1 MTQALRKPSSVSCPP
16 LYATKRTPTRETLG
30 PRVAQIAEIL
40 GKPLM
45 PWQRYVMDVALE
57 VDNDG
62 LPAYHTVILVVMRQN
77 GKTELLL
84 PLMTHRATG
93 WGPNQTILYTTQT
106 ASKAREKW
114 QDIHVARLQ
123 KSPLAPMFTT
133 RLRLN
138 QEAMMWANG
147 SKWSPG
153 AATAK
158 TGGTGDTL
166 NLGIID
172 EAWSRPDN
180 RTEVGMRPAMLTQ
193 PNRQLWIC
201 SMVPGA
207 ARASGIESMYLRQK
221 MRAGRRLVE
230 QGNTSGIA
238 YFEWSAEAGLD
249 PADPATWW
257 SCMPALGTRDQ
268 VARRERTITEANVR
282 ADFESMELVD
292 FCAEYLG
299 WWPQETKPQ
308 WQFIKQAT
316 WEDLRDDESQIDSRV
331 SFGVDISPDRRHA
344 AIGVAGKRADGD
356 WHVEVIEPG
365 GKIPADVRDIDWL
378 YPRLKELVDQHD
390 PLAIVIDGKSPAR
403 SMLTP
408 LAAAGYTVDTPN
420 GLEVAAAC
428 SRFFDATGQ
437 VGGEGGD
444 DAIRVRHINQRSLN
458 AAVAVA
464 SKMTSPTN
472 GTFVYARTGGAGNLA
487 PLYAVTLAMHGY
499 EMNAA
504 SDYDIL
510 ASVY

>member
-1 MTQALRKPSSVSCPP
+1 
-16 LYATKRTPTRETLG
+16 
-30 PRVAQIAEIL
+30 
-40 GKPLM
+40 M
-45 PWQRYVMDVALE
+45 PWQRHVMDVALE
-57 VDNDG
+57 LDNDG

-93 WGPNQTILYTTQT
+93 WGPNQRILYTTQT

-114 QDIHVARLQ
+114 QDIHVQRLQ
-123 KSPLAPMFTT
+123 ESPLAPMFTT

-138 QEAMMWANG
+138 QEAMMWKNG
-147 SKWSPG
+147 SMWSPG

-166 NLGIID
+166 NLGVID

-193 PNRQLWIC
+193 QNRQLWVC

-207 ARASGIESMYLRQK
+207 SRASGQDSMYLRQK
-221 MRAGRRLVE
+221 MRAGRKLVE
-230 QGNTSGIA
+230 QGFTSGIA
-238 YFEWSAEAGLD
+238 YFEWSAEAGMD

-257 SCMPALGTRDQ
+257 SCMPALGTPEQ
-268 VARRERTITEANVR
+268 VSRKERTITEKTIR
-282 ADFESMELVD
+282 DDFESMELVD

-299 WWPQETKPQ
+299 WWPQENKPM
-308 WQFIKQAT
+308 WQFIKETT
-316 WEDLRDDESQIDSRV
+316 WVGLKDEQSQIAGRV
-331 SFGVDISPDRRHA
+331 AFGVDIDPARRHA
-344 AIGVAGKRADGD
+344 SIGVAGIRSDDD

-365 GKIPADVRDIDWL
+365 GQVPADVGDIDWL
-378 YPRLKELVDQHD
+378 YPRLRELVEMHD

-408 LAAAGYTVDTPN
+408 LAAAGFTVDTPN
-420 GLEVAAAC
+420 GLEVAGAC

-437 VGGEGGD
+437 IGGPSDAD
-444 DAIRVRHINQRSLN
+444 DDSPAPVRVRHINQRSLN
-458 AAVAVA
+458 AAIAVA
-464 SKMTSPTN
+464 SKLTSPTN
-472 GTFVYARTGGAGNLA
+472 GTFVYARTGGAGNLT

-504 SDYDIL
+504 NDYDIL
-510 ASVY
+510 ASVF

>member
-1 MTQALRKPSSVSCPP
+1 
-16 LYATKRTPTRETLG
+16 
-30 PRVAQIAEIL
+30 
-40 GKPLM
+40 M
-45 PWQRYVMDVALE
+45 PWQRYVMDVTQEL
-57 VDNDG
+57 DDDG

-93 WGPNQTILYTTQT
+93 WGDSQRILYTTQT

-114 QDIHVARLQ
+114 QDIHVKRLQ
-123 KSPLAPMFTT
+123 ESPLAPMFTT

-147 SKWSPG
+147 SMWSPG
-153 AATAK
+153 SATAK

-166 NLGIID
+166 NLGVID

-193 PNRQLWIC
+193 QNRQLWVC

-207 ARASGIESMYLRQK
+207 SRASGIDSMYLRQK
-221 MRAGRRLVE
+221 MAVGRRLVE
-230 QGNTSGIA
+230 QSASSGIA
-238 YFEWSAEAGLD
+238 YFEWSAEEGLD

-257 SCMPALGTRDQ
+257 SCMPALGTREQ
-268 VARRERTITEANVR
+268 VNRRERTITEANVR
-282 ADFESMELVD
+282 ADFESMDFTD

-299 WWPQETKPQ
+299 WWPQDKKPMWRFIRET
-308 WQFIKQAT
+308 T
-316 WEDLRDDESQIDSRV
+316 WENLRDETSQIEGRL
-331 SFGVDISPDRRHA
+331 SFGVDISPDRKNA
-344 AIGVAGKRADGD
+344 AIGVAGKRADGQ

-365 GKIPADVRDIDWL
+365 GRIPADVDDLDWL
-378 YPRLKELVDQHD
+378 IPRLKELIDTYN
-390 PLAIVIDGKSPAR
+390 PLSVCIDAKSPGR
-403 SMLTP
+403 SLFTP
-408 LAAAGYTVDTPN
+408 LSTWMEKQHPNTPIDTPN
-420 GLEVAAAC
+420 GLEIAAAC

-437 VGGEGGD
+437 VVVSHPKFGEQPGGGGGEN
-444 DAIRVRHINQRSLN
+444 AIRVHHINQRSLN

-472 GTFVYARTGGAGNLA
+472 GTFVYARTGGAGNLT

-499 EMNAA
+499 ELNAVN
-504 SDYDIL
+504 DYNIL

>member
-1 MTQALRKPSSVSCPP
+1 
-16 LYATKRTPTRETLG
+16 
-30 PRVAQIAEIL
+30 
-40 GKPLM
+40 
-45 PWQRYVMDVALE
+45 MDVALE
-57 VDNDG
+57 LDNDG
-62 LPAYHTVILVVMRQN
+62 LPAFHTVILVVMRQN

-93 WGPNQTILYTTQT
+93 WGDNQRILYTTQT

-114 QDIHVARLQ
+114 QDIHVKRLQ
-123 KSPLAPMFTT
+123 ESPLAPMFNT

-147 SKWSPG
+147 SMWSPG

-166 NLGIID
+166 NLGVID

-193 PNRQLWIC
+193 QNRQLWVC

-207 ARASGIESMYLRQK
+207 SRASGIDSMYLRQK
-221 MRAGRRLVE
+221 MAVGRRLVE

-238 YFEWSAEAGLD
+238 YFEWSAEEGLD

-257 SCMPALGTRDQ
+257 SCMPALGTREQ
-268 VARRERTITEANVR
+268 VARKERTITEANVR
-282 ADFESMELVD
+282 ADFESMDLTD

-299 WWPQETKPQ
+299 WWPQDKKPMWRFIRET
-308 WQFIKQAT
+308 T
-316 WEDLRDDESQIDSRV
+316 WESLRDEHSQIDGRLA
-331 SFGVDISPDRRHA
+331 FGVDISPERRHA
-344 AIGVAGKRADGD
+344 AIAVAGKRADGD

-365 GKIPADVRDIDWL
+365 GRIPADVNDIDWL
-378 YPRLKELVDQHD
+378 IPRLKELIDTHN
-390 PLAIVIDGKSPAR
+390 PLSVCIDAKSPAR
-403 SMLTP
+403 SLFTP
-408 LAAAGYTVDTPN
+408 LSVQVSPHTVIDTPN
-420 GLEVAAAC
+420 GLEIAAAC

-437 VGGEGGD
+437 VGGQGTEN
-444 DAIRVRHINQRSLN
+444 AIRVRHINQRSLN

-472 GTFVYARTGGAGNLA
+472 GTFVYARTGGAGNLT

-499 EMNAA
+499 ELNAVG
-504 SDYDIL
+504 DYDIL

>member
-1 MTQALRKPSSVSCPP
+1 MTQALQRRSSVSCPP
-16 LYATKRTPTRETLG
+16 LFGTQRTPSRHTLG
-30 PRVAQIAEIL
+30 PRVAQIAELL

-45 PWQRYVMDVALE
+45 PWQKYVMDVSQE
-57 VDNDG
+57 VGKDG

-93 WGPNQTILYTTQT
+93 WGDAQRILYTTQT

-114 QDIHVARLQ
+114 EDIHVKRL
-123 KSPLAPMFTT
+123 KESPLAPMFTA

-138 QEAMMWANG
+138 QEAMIWANG
-147 SKWSPG
+147 SMWSPG

-193 PNRQLWIC
+193 ANRQLWVT

-207 ARASGIESMYLRQK
+207 SRASGIDSMYLRQK
-221 MRAGRRLVE
+221 MRVGRQLVE
-230 QGNTSGIA
+230 QGHNSGIA
-238 YFEWSAEAGLD
+238 YFEWSAEEGLD

-257 SCMPALGTRDQ
+257 SCMPALGH
-268 VARRERTITEANVR
+268 TITEANVR
-282 ADFESMELVD
+282 GDFESMELVD

-299 WWPQETKPQ
+299 WWPQENTPK
-308 WQFIKQAT
+308 WQFVREPT
-316 WEDLRDDESQIDSRV
+316 WAALADPDSQIEGPYAI
-331 SFGVDISPDRRHA
+331 GVDIDPSRRHA
-344 AIGVAGKRADGD
+344 SIGVAGKRADGQ

-365 GKIPADVRDIDWL
+365 GKVAADIRDVEWVL
-378 YPRLKELVDQHD
+378 PRLREILDKND
-390 PLAIVIDGKSPAR
+390 PVAVVVDGKGPAR
-403 SMLTP
+403 SVVTP
-408 LAAAGYTVDTPN
+408 LVAAGVNVEMPN

-437 VGGEGGD
+437 IGGD
-444 DAIRVRHINQRSLN
+444 NEHGVRVRHINQRSLN
-458 AAVAVA
+458 TAVSVA
-464 SKMTSPTN
+464 SKLTSPTN
-472 GTFVYARTGGAGNLA
+472 GTFVYARTAGTGNLT
-487 PLYAVTLAMHGY
+487 PLYSITLAMDGY
-499 EMNAA
+499 EKNAQYG
-504 SDYDIL
+504 YDVLSSI
-510 ASVY
+510 Y

>member
-1 MTQALRKPSSVSCPP
+1 
-16 LYATKRTPTRETLG
+16 
-30 PRVAQIAEIL
+30 
-40 GKPLM
+40 M

-57 VDNDG
+57 VSEDG
-62 LPAYHTVILVVMRQN
+62 LPAFHTVILVVMRQN

-93 WGPNQTILYTTQT
+93 WGPSQRILYTTQT
-106 ASKAREKW
+106 AGKAREKW
-114 QDIHVARLQ
+114 EDIHVKRLQ
-123 KSPLAPMFTT
+123 DSPLAPMFST

-147 SKWSPG
+147 SMWSPG

-193 PNRQLWIC
+193 ANRQLWLC

-207 ARASGIESMYLRQK
+207 SRASGLDSMYLRQK

-230 QGNTSGIA
+230 QGSTSGIA
-238 YFEWSAEAGLD
+238 YFEWSAEEGLD
-249 PADPATWW
+249 PSDPATWW
-257 SCMPALGTRDQ
+257 SCMPALGH
-268 VARRERTITEANVR
+268 TIGEANVR
-282 ADFESMELVD
+282 ADFESMDLVD

-299 WWPQETKPQ
+299 WWPQENKPV
-308 WQFIKQAT
+308 WKFIKEIT
-316 WEDLRDDESQIDSRV
+316 WASLKDETSQIEGRV
-331 SFGVDISPDRRHA
+331 AFGVDISPERRHA
-344 AIGVAGKRADGD
+344 AIGVAGKRSDGD

-365 GKIPADVRDIDWL
+365 GNIHDNTANIDWL
-378 YPRLKELVDQHD
+378 IPRLKELIASHD
-390 PLAIVIDGKSPAR
+390 PISVVIDGKSPAR

-408 LAAAGYTVDTPN
+408 LIAAGVTVDTPN
-420 GLEVAAAC
+420 GLEVAGAC

-437 VGGEGGD
+437 VADEGGEY
-444 DAIRVRHINQRSLN
+444 ARRVHHINQRSLN

-464 SKMTSPTN
+464 SKLTSPTN

-499 EMNAA
+499 ELNADI
-504 SDYDIL
+504 DYEIL
-510 ASVY
+510 SSVY

>member
-1 MTQALRKPSSVSCPP
+1 
-16 LYATKRTPTRETLG
+16 
-30 PRVAQIAEIL
+30 
-40 GKPLM
+40 M

-57 VDNDG
+57 INSDG
-62 LPAYHTVILVVMRQN
+62 LPAYHSVILVVMRQN

-93 WGPNQTILYTTQT
+93 WGDNQRILYTTQT

-114 QDIHVARLQ
+114 EDIHVKRLQ
-123 KSPLAPMFTT
+123 DSPLLPMFST

-138 QEAMMWANG
+138 QEAMIWANG
-147 SKWSPG
+147 SMWSPG

-193 PNRQLWIC
+193 ANRQLWVC

-207 ARASGIESMYLRQK
+207 SRASGIDSMYLRQK
-221 MRAGRRLVE
+221 MRAGRKLVE
-230 QGNTSGIA
+230 QGSTSGIA

-257 SCMPALGTRDQ
+257 SCMPALGH
-268 VARRERTITEANVR
+268 TITEANVR
-282 ADFESMELVD
+282 ADFDSMDPID

-299 WWPQETKPQ
+299 WWPQEHKPT
-308 WQFIKQAT
+308 WQFIRQVT
-316 WEDLRDDESQIDSRV
+316 WDGLKDEASEIEGRV
-331 SFGVDISPDRRHA
+331 AFGVDISPDRRHA
-344 AIGVAGKRADGD
+344 AIGVAGKRSDGD

-365 GKIPADVRDIDWL
+365 GRIPHDIADLDWL
-378 YPRLKELVDQHD
+378 VPRLKELIDQHD
-390 PLAIVIDGKSPAR
+390 PIAVCIDGKGPGR
-403 SMLTP
+403 SVVTP
-408 LAAAGYTVDTPN
+408 LKGEIDDDDLIEMPN

-437 VGGEGGD
+437 VVGEDGEY
-444 DAIRVRHINQRSLN
+444 ARRLHHINQRSLN
-458 AAVAVA
+458 AAIAVA

-499 EMNAA
+499 EMNAEI
-504 SDYDIL
+504 DYDIL

>member
-1 MTQALRKPSSVSCPP
+1 
-16 LYATKRTPTRETLG
+16 
-30 PRVAQIAEIL
+30 
-40 GKPLM
+40 M
-45 PWQRYVMDVALE
+45 PWQKYVMDVALE
-57 VDNDG
+57 VSEDG

-93 WGPNQTILYTTQT
+93 WGDNQRILYTTQT

-114 QDIHVARLQ
+114 EDIHVKRLQ
-123 KSPLAPMFTT
+123 ESPLAPMFST

-147 SKWSPG
+147 SMWSPG

-193 PNRQLWIC
+193 ANRQLWLC

-207 ARASGIESMYLRQK
+207 SRAQGNDSMYLRQK
-221 MRAGRRLVE
+221 MRAGRKLVE

-249 PADPATWW
+249 PSDPATWW
-257 SCMPALGTRDQ
+257 SCMPALGH
-268 VARRERTITEANVR
+268 TIGEANVK
-282 ADFESMELVD
+282 ADFESMDIVD

-299 WWPQETKPQ
+299 WWPQENKPM
-308 WQFIKQAT
+308 WQFIREPT
-316 WEDLRDDESQIDSRV
+316 WAALRDPDSRIE
-331 SFGVDISPDRRHA
+331 GRIALGIDIDPARRHA
-344 AIGVAGKRADGD
+344 SIAVAGKRADGN

-365 GKIPADVRDIDWL
+365 GTIPANVSDIDWI
-378 YPRLKELVDQHD
+378 YSRLPELVERHN
-390 PLAIVIDGKSPAR
+390 PLSVCMDGKSPTR

-408 LAAAGYTVDTPN
+408 MASQGITVDLPN
-420 GLEVAAAC
+420 GLEVAGAC
-428 SRFFDATGQ
+428 ARFFDATGQ
-437 VGGEGGD
+437 VGGETET
-444 DAIRVRHINQRSLN
+444 ATRVRHLGQRSLD
-458 AAVAVA
+458 AAIAVA
-464 SKMTSPTN
+464 SKLTSPSN
-472 GTFVYARTGGAGNLA
+472 GTFVYARTGGTGNLT

-499 EMNAA
+499 EMNAEL
-504 SDYDIL
+504 DYDVL
-510 ASVY
+510 SSVY

>member
-1 MTQALRKPSSVSCPP
+1 
-16 LYATKRTPTRETLG
+16 
-30 PRVAQIAEIL
+30 
-40 GKPLM
+40 M

-57 VDNDG
+57 LDSEG

-93 WGPNQTILYTTQT
+93 WGDNQRILYTTQT

-114 QDIHVARLQ
+114 QDIHVKRLQ
-123 KSPLAPMFTT
+123 ESPLAPMFTT

-147 SKWSPG
+147 SMWSPG

-166 NLGIID
+166 NLGVID

-193 PNRQLWIC
+193 QNRQLWVC

-207 ARASGIESMYLRQK
+207 SRASGIDSMYLRQK
-221 MRAGRRLVE
+221 MAVGRRLVE

-238 YFEWSAEAGLD
+238 YFEWSAEEGLD

-257 SCMPALGTRDQ
+257 SCMPALGTREE
-268 VARRERTITEANVR
+268 VNNRVRTITEANVR
-282 ADFESMELVD
+282 ADFESMDLTD

-299 WWPQETKPQ
+299 WWPQDKKPMWRFIRET
-308 WQFIKQAT
+308 T
-316 WEDLRDDESQIDSRV
+316 WEGLKDEHSQIDGRLA
-331 SFGVDISPDRRHA
+331 FGVDISPERRHA
-344 AIGVAGKRADGD
+344 AIAVAGKRADGD
-356 WHVEVIEPG
+356 WHIETIEPG
-365 GKIPADVRDIDWL
+365 GRIPADVDDIDWL
-378 YPRLKELVDQHD
+378 IPRLKELIDTHN
-390 PLAIVIDGKSPAR
+390 PLSVCLDAKSPGR
-403 SMLTP
+403 SLFTP
-408 LAAAGYTVDTPN
+408 LSLWMSKNHPNIAIDTPN
-420 GLEVAAAC
+420 GLEIAAAC

-437 VGGEGGD
+437 VGGPGTEN
-444 DAIRVRHINQRSLN
+444 AIRVRHINQRSLN

-472 GTFVYARTGGAGNLA
+472 GTFVYARTGGAGNLT

-499 EMNAA
+499 ELNAVG
-504 SDYDIL
+504 DYDIL
-510 ASVY
+510 ASIY

>member
-1 MTQALRKPSSVSCPP
+1 MTAQQLRPSSALCKP
-16 LYATKRTPTRETLG
+16 LYGTKRTPSRETLG

-57 VDNDG
+57 VTSDG
-62 LPAYHTVILVVMRQN
+62 LPAFHTVILVVMRQN

-93 WGPNQTILYTTQT
+93 WGPNQRILYTTQT

-114 QDIHVARLQ
+114 EDIHVKRL
-123 KSPLAPMFTT
+123 KESPLAPMFTT

-138 QEAMMWANG
+138 QEALMWSNG
-147 SKWSPG
+147 SMWSPG

-193 PNRQLWIC
+193 PNRQLWLC

-207 ARASGIESMYLRQK
+207 SRAANVDSMYLRQK
-221 MRAGRRLVE
+221 MRTGRRLVE

-249 PADPATWW
+249 PSDPATWW
-257 SCMPALGTRDQ
+257 SCMPALGH
-268 VARRERTITEANVR
+268 TITENNVK
-282 ADFESMELVD
+282 ADFDSMDLVD
-292 FCAEYLG
+292 FSAEYLG
-299 WWPQETKPQ
+299 WWPQENKPT
-308 WQFIKQAT
+308 WQFIREVT
-316 WEDLRDDESQIDSRV
+316 WAGLKDEGSHIEGRV
-331 SFGVDISPDRRHA
+331 AFGVDIDPARRHA
-344 AIGVAGKRADGD
+344 AIAVAGKRADGD

-365 GKIPADVRDIDWL
+365 GKIPNDITDIDWL
-378 YPRLKELVDQHD
+378 VPRLKELVAAHD

-408 LAAAGYTVDTPN
+408 LEATGFTVDTPN
-420 GLEVAAAC
+420 GLEVAGAC

-437 VGGEGGD
+437 VAGEGGEY
-444 DAIRVRHINQRSLN
+444 ARRVHHINQRSLN

-464 SKMTSPTN
+464 SKLTSPTN

-499 EMNAA
+499 EMNAEV
-504 SDYDIL
+504 DYDIL
-510 ASVY
+510 ASVF

>member
-1 MTQALRKPSSVSCPP
+1 
-16 LYATKRTPTRETLG
+16 
-30 PRVAQIAEIL
+30 
-40 GKPLM
+40 M

-57 VDNDG
+57 INSDG
-62 LPAYHTVILVVMRQN
+62 LPAYHSVILVVMRQN

-93 WGPNQTILYTTQT
+93 WGDNQRILYTTQT
-106 ASKAREKW
+106 SAKAREKW
-114 QDIHVARLQ
+114 EDIHVKRL
-123 KSPLAPMFTT
+123 KESPLSPMFET

-147 SKWSPG
+147 SMWSPG
-153 AATAK
+153 SATAK

-193 PNRQLWIC
+193 PNRQMWVC

-207 ARASGIESMYLRQK
+207 SRASGIDSMYLRQK

-230 QGNTSGIA
+230 QGSTSGIA

-257 SCMPALGTRDQ
+257 SCMPALGH
-268 VARRERTITEANVR
+268 TITEANVR
-282 ADFESMELVD
+282 ADFESMDLID

-299 WWPQETKPQ
+299 WWPQEHKPT
-308 WQFIKQAT
+308 WQFIKEVT
-316 WEDLRDDESQIDSRV
+316 WAGLKDEDSQIDGRV
-331 SFGVDISPDRRHA
+331 AFGVDISPDRRHA
-344 AIGVAGKRADGD
+344 SIGVAGKRADGD

-365 GKIPADVRDIDWL
+365 GRIPADTTDLDWVI
-378 YPRLKELVDQHD
+378 PRLRELVDEHD
-390 PLAIVIDGKSPAR
+390 PISVCLDSKSPGR
-403 SMLTP
+403 SVWTP
-408 LAAAGYTVDTPN
+408 LKTGLPQGTIIDMPN

-437 VGGEGGD
+437 MASD
-444 DAIRVRHINQRSLN
+444 DDGQYARRVRHINQRSLN
-458 AAVAVA
+458 AAIAVA

-472 GTFVYARTGGAGNLA
+472 GTFVYARTGGAGNLT

-499 EMNAA
+499 EMNAEIG
-504 SDYDIL
+504 YDIL